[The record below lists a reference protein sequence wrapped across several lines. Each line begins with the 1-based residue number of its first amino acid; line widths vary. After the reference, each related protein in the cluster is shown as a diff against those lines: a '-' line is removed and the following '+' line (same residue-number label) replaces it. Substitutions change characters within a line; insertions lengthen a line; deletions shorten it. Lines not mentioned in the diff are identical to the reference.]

1 MCLNPSVRAVLK
13 NANNTL
19 PLDVKSFHSLAVL
32 GPFAN
37 STTELMGGYS
47 GPNLRILTHSPRDAL
62 QRRMTA
68 VSPATQMLSAT
79 GCINGANRTNQ
90 IELAVHT
97 AQQADATVLFVGDT
111 HVAEFSDRTWNGL
124 EYAQEQLVDAVCN
137 TGKPVVVVV
146 VAGHSIDLTV
156 AKRACGAIL
165 FAFLPSQ
172 FGGDAIADVLLGQ
185 YSPAGRLPITFYDS
199 SVNVRSNFNP
209 VNMALRHGNGVTY
222 QHFRGTP
229 LYEFGKWVLDH
240 GTWVWPKLRS
250 RTA

>member
-62 QRRMTA
+62 QRRMAA

-124 EYAQEQLVDAVCN
+124 EYAQEQLVDAVS
-137 TGKPVVVVV
+137 VQHRQ
-146 VAGHSIDLTV
+146 AGGGGRGGWTFHRSDG
-156 AKRACGAIL
+156 RQAC
-165 FAFLPSQ
+165 
-172 FGGDAIADVLLGQ
+172 
-185 YSPAGRLPITFYDS
+185 
-199 SVNVRSNFNP
+199 VRSNTLCLL
-209 VNMALRHGNGVTY
+209 ALAVRRRRNRGRVAGSILASRTTADHILRLIRERAQQLQPGEY
-222 QHFRGTP
+222 GTP
-229 LYEFGKWVLDH
+229 PWERCHLSALSRDASLR
-240 GTWVWPKLRS
+240 VW
-250 RTA
+250 